1 MQILSHLIQMLSF
14 QTSQRRQSRTRSFA
28 GGNLETRALLCSCS
42 GTHPV
47 EPDLSTVAADPSEN
61 VSIRIVNGTAT
72 NDYPSVGKV
81 GDTGG
86 YGCSGTLIAP
96 QYVLTAAHCAEGV
109 SDTAGRFFVGGQE
122 YRTTKVYVHPN
133 YNPNRLGQDGA
144 NDIAIFKL
152 DRPVTNVTPTPI
164 NRTAPAVGQLL
175 TLVGFGGGGTGT
187 TGHTGDYGTKRVGT
201 TPIDQVTAQ
210 TIFWNF
216 DNNNESNTAP
226 GDSGGPAFVTIGGVR
241 YVAGVTSGGD
251 QANAGIGDRSFDTR
265 VDAYAAWIDSIVGT
279 TNNNTTTVSISAS
292 DAAAAETTTGQAANP
307 GRFVISRTGPTTA
320 ALTVNLTIAGT
331 ATNGTDYNTIAR
343 TVTIPAGATSANIDV
358 TVRDDTAA
366 EGSETVA
373 LTLAAG
379 TGYAI
384 NTAGSTATVS
394 IADNEVVTSNNNFAN
409 RRPITGTSATVTGS
423 NVGATKET
431 GEPTVAGVGGGKT
444 VWWTWKATSSGPVT
458 LTTAGSSFDTALGV
472 YRGTAVNALTQVAAN
487 DDENARTGVY
497 TSKVTFNAVA
507 GTTYQIA
514 VDGYRGATGSIT
526 LNLSQTVRNANRA
539 ARQSQSADFLGGP
552 VQEIPIRFVRAN
564 ARKLAR
570 DA

>member
-1 MQILSHLIQMLSF
+1 MQFLSRLLQMLSL
-14 QTSQRRQSRTRSFA
+14 QTSQRRQSRTRSYS

-42 GTHPV
+42 GTRPV
-47 EPDLSTVAADPSEN
+47 AADASTVAADPSEN

-72 NDYPSVGKV
+72 NDYPSVGKI

-109 SDTAGRFFVGGQE
+109 SDTGGRFFVGGQE

-144 NDIAIFKL
+144 NDIAIYKL

-201 TPIDQVTAQ
+201 TPIDRVTAQ

-216 DNNNESNTAP
+216 DNNSESNTAP

-265 VDAYAAWIDSIVGT
+265 VDAYAAWIDSIVGAPT
-279 TNNNTTTVSISAS
+279 NTTTVSISAS
-292 DAAAAETTTGQAANP
+292 DAAAAETTTSQAANP
-307 GRFVISRTGPTTA
+307 GRFIISRTGPTTA
-320 ALTVNLTIAGT
+320 SLTVNLTIAGT
-331 ATNGTDYNTIAR
+331 ATNGTDFNTIAR

-384 NTAGSTATVS
+384 NTAGNTATVS
-394 IADNEVVTSNNNFAN
+394 IADNEVVTTNNNFAN

-444 VWWTWKATSSGPVT
+444 VWWTWTAASSGPVT

-514 VDGYRGATGSIT
+514 VDGYQGATGSIT
-526 LNLSQTVRNANRA
+526 LKLNQTVRNAIRA

-552 VQEIPIRFVRAN
+552 VQEIPLRFVRAT